1 MRWRGRVSTPS
12 RFDRFFPD
20 INDFKVKKNSDT
32 FFYEQYLTLYESN
45 NFFDNDNKIEKH
57 ESTW

>member
-45 NFFDNDNKIEKH
+45 KFFKSH
-57 ESTW
+57 F